1 VGISFFPATNELF
14 QARKGDGS
22 YRNGKKLQVSKTSKL
37 EEAFLITGALSHFS
51 KINKEKQ
58 LLRLI
63 KSCRSSGGD
72 GYSVGH
78 NFLLKGKV
86 DICMETGNLY
96 DFVAPAFI
104 VKEAG
109 GRYSDF
115 SGNENLNSG
124 TCLLTNGLLHDQ
136 VISLLNS

>member
-1 VGISFFPATNELF
+1 
-14 QARKGDGS
+14 
-22 YRNGKKLQVSKTSKL
+22 
-37 EEAFLITGALSHFS
+37 
-51 KINKEKQ
+51 
-58 LLRLI
+58 
-63 KSCRSSGGD
+63 
-72 GYSVGH
+72 
-78 NFLLKGKV
+78 
-86 DICMETGNLY
+86 METGNLY